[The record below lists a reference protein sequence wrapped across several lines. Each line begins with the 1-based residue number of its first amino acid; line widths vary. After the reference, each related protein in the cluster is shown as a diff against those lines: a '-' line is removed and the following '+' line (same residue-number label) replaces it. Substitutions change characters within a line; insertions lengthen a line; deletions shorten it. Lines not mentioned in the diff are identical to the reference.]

1 MSDTR
6 DKDRKL
12 PDFEPLQQD
21 ISLARLSRSRH
32 GDEQSVDREPVDTAI
47 GNVRAAAGT
56 AAKPMLEERRKERR
70 KESVRADKEDKGDT
84 KGHKPARRSK
94 SVKWLVRLAIIPM
107 LCILTLFAGMIAGYV
122 VLGKGSFNEALNL
135 NTWTHLFQLVFA

>member
-32 GDEQSVDREPVDTAI
+32 SDEQSADEDPLA
-47 GNVRAAAGT
+47 AAAGSVRASGT
-56 AAKPMLEERRKERR
+56 SGKPVLEERRKERR
-70 KESVRADKEDKGDT
+70 KESARTDKENKREA

-94 SVKWLVRLAIIPM
+94 RVKWLVRLAIIPM
-107 LCILTLFAGMIAGYV
+107 LCILTLVAGMVTGYV
-122 VLGKGSFNEALNL
+122 VLGKGSLGEALNL